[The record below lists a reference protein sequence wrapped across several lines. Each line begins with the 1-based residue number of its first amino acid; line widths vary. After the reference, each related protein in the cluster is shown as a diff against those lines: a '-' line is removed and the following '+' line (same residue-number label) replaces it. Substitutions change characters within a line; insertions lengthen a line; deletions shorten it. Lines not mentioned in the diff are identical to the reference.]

1 MFFENSIFSFFVFSA
16 TVSTFSWNTVN
27 VVTIAPNVVIQNT
40 HGLTFI
46 AELSAHCAT
55 AAALVT
61 LTPLFNHV

>member
-1 MFFENSIFSFFVFSA
+1 MFSFLFFSNRFN
-16 TVSTFSWNTVN
+16 FSWNTVN